1 MDEEK
6 KIEVALEVL
15 KNPTK
20 RSYIFNELRYE
31 NGFEKALQEGLKTI
45 NDNEI
50 INIKV
55 ELKNGKEL
63 YVGADNELS
72 KKVISIL
79 QRSLELDELDK
90 EI

>member
-1 MDEEK
+1 M
-6 KIEVALEVL
+6 VTYGA
-15 KNPTK
+15 
-20 RSYIFNELRYE
+20 
-31 NGFEKALQEGLKTI
+31 
-45 NDNEI
+45 I